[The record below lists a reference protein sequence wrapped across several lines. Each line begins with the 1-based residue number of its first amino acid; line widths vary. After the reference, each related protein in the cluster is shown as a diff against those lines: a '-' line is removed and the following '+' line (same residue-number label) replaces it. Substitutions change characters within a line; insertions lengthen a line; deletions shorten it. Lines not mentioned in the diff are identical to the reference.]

1 MIIGLVVFV
10 IISLKAGVITL
21 GHYLI
26 EKMTNVAMNAI
37 WKLSRLDSN

>member
-10 IISLKAGVITL
+10 KISLKAGVITL

-26 EKMTNVAMNAI
+26 EMMMNVAMNAI